1 MLKTKK
7 LAQKQ
12 SKPIPAS
19 SQEWPNHDETWFE
32 FMVRMDGDPEGNS
45 SVAIIFW
52 SILIA
57 CCVLAA
63 FAQAVD
69 PI

>member
-1 MLKTKK
+1 MFKTKK

-12 SKPIPAS
+12 SNPIPAS

-32 FMVRMDGDPEGNS
+32 FMVRMDSEPGDD
-45 SVAIIFW
+45 SVTIVFW
-52 SILIA
+52 SLVIA
-57 CCVLAA
+57 CCVVAA

-69 PI
+69 AI